1 MLSTDDYHS
10 CPSSISDRILV
21 FLLALGCTQWILAH
35 GKVFERDEAGKP
47 QRMAGTNKDISD
59 RKQAEEA
66 LRQSEGRERKK
77 AQELKLALN
86 ELKRTQAQLIQTEKM
101 SSLGRMVAGIA
112 HEINNPVSFIQGNIT
127 PARGYFRD
135 LLALIELYQQTYP
148 HPTPEIQQFV
158 EEIDL
163 EFLVEDCSKLMHS
176 MQVGAERIEQIV
188 LSLRNFSRLD
198 EQELKAVDINEGIDN
213 TLLILQHRLRAEGAI
228 VKGSLPFGEAGHDS
242 VLRPKIEVIKDYG
255 QLPKVTC
262 YASQLNQVFMN
273 LLDNA
278 IDALETQ
285 PPPRVITIRTEM
297 GSRDRSEGEEAVG
310 NAEESSPTPYSLL
323 PHPSV
328 VIRIADNGSGM
339 SEEIQKQMFDPFFTT
354 KPVGTGTGLGLAIS
368 HQIVVEKHLGQISC
382 VSTPG
387 QGTEVIVEIPVHL
400 TRTLLS

>member
-1 MLSTDDYHS
+1 LQ
-10 CPSSISDRILV
+10 
-21 FLLALGCTQWILAH
+21 LALEGSDLGLWDWNIATGEAYFDSYWKSMLGYDVDEIKNNYQAWVQLIHPEDLPTVMTALNTYLEGLFPVYDVEFRMRSKSGEWKWILAH
-35 GKVFERDEAGKP
+35 GKVFEDDEAGKP
-47 QRMAGTNKDISD
+47 LRMAGTHKDISD

-228 VKGSLPFGEAGHDS
+228 VKEVYPLGKRDTTAAFARK
-242 VLRPKIEVIKDYG
+242 LR
-255 QLPKVTC
+255 
-262 YASQLNQVFMN
+262 
-273 LLDNA
+273 
-278 IDALETQ
+278 
-285 PPPRVITIRTEM
+285 
-297 GSRDRSEGEEAVG
+297 
-310 NAEESSPTPYSLL
+310 
-323 PHPSV
+323 
-328 VIRIADNGSGM
+328 
-339 SEEIQKQMFDPFFTT
+339 
-354 KPVGTGTGLGLAIS
+354 
-368 HQIVVEKHLGQISC
+368 
-382 VSTPG
+382 
-387 QGTEVIVEIPVHL
+387 
-400 TRTLLS
+400 